1 MKYNTLS
8 QKEQAKRHAYPQH
21 HADAQGRYESNLTR
35 PSWCLRL
42 DSSSDVPVHIFAFP
56 NGAGDPPLLSYFS
69 PQLYGILGLRLGNG
83 HWSAILCFQLV
94 QPGAA
99 NADYAFLLLS
109 LFYPISCLRRQG
121 PLLFG
126 WQQSVKPQ
134 KNKNKIEKREYYF
147 FEAIMSNYGLC
158 ELSLKGEY
166 FALELILRQQ
176 TVLPFAI
183 DPRLASFLFI
193 IIIFLILI
201 LINYLSLLILSYPS
215 IYFSRPSL

>member
-1 MKYNTLS
+1 MWICLIFFLFFLIVLGPLKCLLRPCISQTIPPTFKMKYNTLS

-99 NADYAFLLLS
+99 NADYPFYYHFFFIRS
-109 LFYPISCLRRQG
+109 LVCDDRVRCYSADNS
-121 PLLFG
+121 
-126 WQQSVKPQ
+126 QSSHK
-134 KNKNKIEKREYYF
+134 KIK
-147 FEAIMSNYGLC
+147 I
-158 ELSLKGEY
+158 K
-166 FALELILRQQ
+166 
-176 TVLPFAI
+176 
-183 DPRLASFLFI
+183 
-193 IIIFLILI
+193 
-201 LINYLSLLILSYPS
+201 
-215 IYFSRPSL
+215 